1 MSQVTKTFTE
11 HPHNSIILMNGA
23 VLECFPKESHQDS
36 FVPDEMK
43 LDTTGMYLSIGNKP
57 CKPQPSTTEEKEQ
70 QKKLFTDNAF
80 YLLAHQE
87 RIMRD
92 SRMFLAPVAV
102 QNGLA
107 YIGTSGF
114 NAPTLGIYLEWWT
127 ECSIAL
133 RTDEDGNRSLVFQLG
148 GSPLS
153 GANCCA
159 EVYEDGRVEH
169 TQVASFINHWRSFTA
184 INTRYDEAK
193 HIYQAYTLEQVLEI
207 LHAEDSESWNYS
219 AEIKVRFMQS
229 EIDKLKKRVERLT
242 KESDKWH
249 SMYVDTFMKYKEAE
263 VCEAF
268 STFQSF
274 REEFEAQINSIRVR
288 KRTLKAELKSGCM
301 DNPTYQRKL
310 TPLKMQIK
318 DLEFEVSKK
327 KHKLFDKYLAVGISY
342 NAIEIYMNKK
352 NEI

>member
-11 HPHNSIILMNGA
+11 HPQNSMILMNGA
-23 VLECFPKESHQDS
+23 VLECFPKESNQGD
-36 FVPDEMK
+36 FVPDQMK
-43 LDTTGMYLSIGNKP
+43 LDTTGVYLSIGNKP
-57 CKPQPSTTEEKEQ
+57 CKPQPSTIEEKER

-114 NAPTLGIYLEWWT
+114 NAPTLGIYLEWWN
-127 ECSIAL
+127 ECPIAL
-133 RTDEDGNRSLVFQLG
+133 RTGEDGHRSLVFHLA

-153 GANCCA
+153 GANRCA

-169 TQVASFINHWRSFTA
+169 TQVSSFINHWRPFTT

-193 HIYQAYTLEQVLEI
+193 HIYQAYTLEHVLEI
-207 LHAEDSESWNYS
+207 LHAEDSKSV
-219 AEIKVRFMQS
+219 EIKVRFMQS
-229 EIDKLKKRVERLT
+229 EINKLKKRIERLT

-268 STFQSF
+268 STFQSL
-274 REEFEAQINSIRVR
+274 REECETQINSIKVR
-288 KRTLKAELKSGCM
+288 KRTLRAELKSGCM
-301 DNPTYQRKL
+301 DNLTYQRTL
-310 TPLKMQIK
+310 TPLNKQIK
-318 DLEFEVSKK
+318 DLVFKVSKK
-327 KHKLFDKYLAVGISY
+327 KHELINQFLPKGISY
-342 NAIEIYMNKK
+342 NEMERYMNKK

>member
-1 MSQVTKTFTE
+1 
-11 HPHNSIILMNGA
+11 
-23 VLECFPKESHQDS
+23 
-36 FVPDEMK
+36 
-43 LDTTGMYLSIGNKP
+43 
-57 CKPQPSTTEEKEQ
+57 
-70 QKKLFTDNAF
+70 
-80 YLLAHQE
+80 
-87 RIMRD
+87 
-92 SRMFLAPVAV
+92 
-102 QNGLA
+102 
-107 YIGTSGF
+107 
-114 NAPTLGIYLEWWT
+114 
-127 ECSIAL
+127 
-133 RTDEDGNRSLVFQLG
+133 
-148 GSPLS
+148 
-153 GANCCA
+153 
-159 EVYEDGRVEH
+159 
-169 TQVASFINHWRSFTA
+169 
-184 INTRYDEAK
+184 
-193 HIYQAYTLEQVLEI
+193 
-207 LHAEDSESWNYS
+207 
-219 AEIKVRFMQS
+219 MQS

>member
-11 HPHNSIILMNGA
+11 HPQNSMILMNGA
-23 VLECFPKESHQDS
+23 VLECFPKESNQGD
-36 FVPDEMK
+36 FVPDQMK
-43 LDTTGMYLSIGNKP
+43 LDTTGVYLSIGNKP
-57 CKPQPSTTEEKEQ
+57 QPSTIEEKER

-114 NAPTLGIYLEWWT
+114 NAPTLGIYLEWWN
-127 ECSIAL
+127 ECPIAL
-133 RTDEDGNRSLVFQLG
+133 RTGEDGHRSLVFHLA

-153 GANCCA
+153 GANRCA

-169 TQVASFINHWRSFTA
+169 TQVASFINHWRPFTT

-193 HIYQAYTLEQVLEI
+193 HIYQAYTLEHVLEI
-207 LHAEDSESWNYS
+207 LHAEDNESWNYS
-219 AEIKVRFMQS
+219 VEIKVRFMQS
-229 EIDKLKKRVERLT
+229 EINKLKKRIERLT

-268 STFQSF
+268 STFQSL
-274 REEFEAQINSIRVR
+274 REECETQINSIKVR
-288 KRTLKAELKSGCM
+288 KRTLRAELKSGCM
-301 DNPTYQRKL
+301 DNLTYQRTL
-310 TPLKMQIK
+310 TPLNKQIK
-318 DLEFEVSKK
+318 DLVFKVSKK
-327 KHKLFDKYLAVGISY
+327 KHELINQFLPKGISY
-342 NAIEIYMNKK
+342 NEMERYMNKK